1 LVEGWPTAPWPA
13 QERPYFSRLLEGWEP
28 IWSALAEH
36 RRVTAMD
43 RRGRGSSGDTGLY
56 ALSKE
61 FEDIAAV
68 ATRLA
73 QEQDAPVDVFGHS

>member
-1 LVEGWPTAPWPA
+1 
-13 QERPYFSRLLEGWEP
+13 
-28 IWSALAEH
+28 
-36 RRVTAMD
+36 MD